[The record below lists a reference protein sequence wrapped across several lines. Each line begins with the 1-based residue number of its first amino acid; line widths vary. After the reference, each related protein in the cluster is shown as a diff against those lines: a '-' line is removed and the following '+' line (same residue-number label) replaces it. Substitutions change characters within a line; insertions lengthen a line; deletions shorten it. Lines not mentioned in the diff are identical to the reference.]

1 MAQSIP
7 TARIPPRHLSGI
19 CLFSTKMLQKPRG
32 GASTFIQIPH
42 GGASGR
48 GQIRDPWDKI
58 KILFNEL
65 SQKKKYILVVFRG
78 FFFLMVFEA
87 LFCF

>member
-7 TARIPPRHLSGI
+7 TGHIPPTPGHLSGI
-19 CLFSTKMLQKPRG
+19 CLFSKKKMLQKPHG

-48 GQIRDPWDKI
+48 GQIPDPWDKI
-58 KILFNEL
+58 KILFNDL
-65 SQKKKYILVVFRG
+65 SKKKILVVFSG
-78 FFFLMVFEA
+78 FSHGF
-87 LFCF
+87 